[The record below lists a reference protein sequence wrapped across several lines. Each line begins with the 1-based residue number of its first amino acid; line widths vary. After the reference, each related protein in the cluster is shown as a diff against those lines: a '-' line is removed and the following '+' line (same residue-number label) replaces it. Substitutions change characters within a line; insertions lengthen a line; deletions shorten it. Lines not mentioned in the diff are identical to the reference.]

1 MRSGLPPVGL
11 GGGRPR
17 RARRPARA
25 RGGGAGAAAL
35 ARGREARGRQPGG
48 DRDRGRGGGRAGGG
62 GGRAQ
67 PAAGASAPLWGPG
80 RAATLAFPPP
90 YSVCAQ
96 RVAGSGAWLFPAAD
110 PPVAGQWLCAVP
122 AAVRAAP
129 EEEGGGET
137 KSK

>member
-1 MRSGLPPVGL
+1 MRDHVFQLLSPAFFGRWKGRHQVRYEVG
-11 GGGRPR
+11 
-17 RARRPARA
+17 PA
-25 RGGGAGAAAL
+25 GGAG
-35 ARGREARGRQPGG
+35 GP
-48 DRDRGRGGGRAGGG
+48 
-62 GGRAQ
+62 